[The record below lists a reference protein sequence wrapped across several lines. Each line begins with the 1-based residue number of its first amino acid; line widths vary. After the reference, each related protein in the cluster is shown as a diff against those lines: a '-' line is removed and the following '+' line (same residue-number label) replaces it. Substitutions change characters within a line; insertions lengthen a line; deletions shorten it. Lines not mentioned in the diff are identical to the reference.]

1 MGTVSAQ
8 EQLTLFAG
16 IVYLPA
22 LNRVR
27 MPDGALLDHKR
38 FNVMFPG
45 RIFAVDVEG
54 RIARSAWHAFTQ
66 SQAYRCPTPF
76 K

>member
-1 MGTVSAQ
+1 MGTVSVQ

-22 LNRVR
+22 INRVR

-54 RIARSAWHAFTQ
+54 RITRSAWHAFTQ
-66 SQAYRCPTPF
+66 SQAYRCPIPF

>member
-1 MGTVSAQ
+1 MVTVSAQ
-8 EQLTLFAG
+8 DQLTLFAG
-16 IVYLPA
+16 LVYLPT

-27 MPDGALLDHKR
+27 MPDGSLVDQKR

-45 RIFAVDVEG
+45 RIFAVDVEC
-54 RIARSAWHAFTQ
+54 RIVRSAWHAF
-66 SQAYRCPTPF
+66 

>member
-1 MGTVSAQ
+1 MDTVSAQ
-8 EQLTLFAG
+8 EQITLFAG
-16 IVYLPA
+16 IVYLPT

-54 RIARSAWHAFTQ
+54 RITRSAWHAFTQ
-66 SQAYRCPTPF
+66 SQAYRCPMSF

>member
-1 MGTVSAQ
+1 MVTVSAQ
-8 EQLTLFAG
+8 EQLALFAG
-16 IVYLPA
+16 LVYLPA
-22 LNRVR
+22 INRVR

-54 RIARSAWHAFTQ
+54 RIIRSAWYAFTQ
-66 SQAYRCPTPF
+66 SQAYRCPMSF

>member
-1 MGTVSAQ
+1 MDTVSAQ

-16 IVYLPA
+16 LVYLPSV
-22 LNRVR
+22 NRVR

-54 RIARSAWHAFTQ
+54 RMVRSAWHAFTQ
-66 SQAYRCPTPF
+66 SQAYRCPMSF